1 MVLLNNMSDTI
12 QGKYNA
18 TPPTVRDR
26 QNEILQLDASGNL
39 KVTSATTSALTGA
52 KSSIGATALQLTAA
66 STKCTGV
73 YVKAS
78 NANSGTVYVGIET
91 VTAGSADATD
101 GFPIDA
107 TEGVF
112 VTIDDPS
119 KLYVIGS
126 TTGQKVFYM
135 ITY

>member
-1 MVLLNNMSDTI
+1 MGISLGEYKD
-12 QGKYNA
+12 NA
-18 TPPTVRDR
+18 D
-26 QNEILQLDASGNL
+26 ILENRTTGPLQVDPKGRL
-39 KVTSATTSALTGA
+39 KSTSATMSFLTGR
-52 KSSIGATALQLTAA
+52 KSSIGATALQLTAT

-73 YVKAS
+73 YVKAADD
-78 NANSGTVYVGIET
+78 NTGKVYVGIST
-91 VTAGSADATD
+91 VTADSADATD
-101 GFPIDA
+101 GFPLSAD
-107 TEGVF
+107 TGVF